1 MTILFLDYDGVLHPD
16 ATDLIRRKPF
26 LRGDGELFMWA
37 ELLVAALAD
46 HPEVEIVLS
55 TRWVRVLG
63 YGRAR
68 HYLPEPLRQRVVG
81 GTYHTGMQWTDV
93 GKWLAYYIYSKHT
106 WWDSATRYQQI
117 KGWAR
122 RANIDDWIAIG
133 DDVNGWLPID
143 NHRLIATDPGVGI
156 SGVGVL
162 ERLHELLDR
171 PNETTKK

>member
-93 GKWLAYYIYSKHT
+93 GKWLAYYIYSNHT

-117 KGWAR
+117 KRWAL
-122 RANIDDWIAIG
+122 RANIDDWIAIDG
-133 DDVNGWLPID
+133 DVDSWPKAERR
-143 NHRLIATDPGVGI
+143 HLIQTDPATGLAGSNVI
-156 SGVGVL
+156 DRLQALLSEQ
-162 ERLHELLDR
+162 ERR
-171 PNETTKK
+171 NA